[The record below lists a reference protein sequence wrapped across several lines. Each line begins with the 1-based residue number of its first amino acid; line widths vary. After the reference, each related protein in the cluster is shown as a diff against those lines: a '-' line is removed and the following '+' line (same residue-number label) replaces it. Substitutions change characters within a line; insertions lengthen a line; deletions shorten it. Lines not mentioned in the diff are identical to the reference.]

1 MGVPPDGGIGD
12 TTAMVDAES
21 SMDAGLQ
28 YAMVEHGRRASDAL
42 DEGSG
47 YKAIRSLI
55 RIIRSSR
62 HF

>member
-1 MGVPPDGGIGD
+1 
-12 TTAMVDAES
+12 MVDAES